1 MKKNIILLT
10 IVFLML
16 FTLTSVSLAK
26 VEWVCASK
34 FPMNSMRGKY
44 IAMIADQVKELSN
57 GDFVIEIFPS
67 ETLGGTQ
74 STLDQLQSGG
84 INLYIEGLS
93 YMERFNP
100 NFAMFSFPFL
110 FEDMEQWMKFFNSE
124 RVAEWK
130 KTLRENNLAILHIQ
144 ENGFKVMVTTKP
156 VFSLEDLQGLKLRM
170 WPAVN
175 VERIWSYLGANVI
188 ITEYADVYE
197 GLRTGLIEGV
207 TCPLDAA
214 FDMSFA
220 EVGKYILHTDEYPY
234 TVAWL
239 MNAPAYEELSKEYK
253 DILDEAI
260 GVGSQWLNANIAEQY
275 EQKLSKGIE
284 ELGVQ
289 YTRVSMKEWRE
300 KLWELYPQFEEEGIL
315 EEGILDY
322 IKSLD

>member
-1 MKKNIILLT
+1 MKKSIILLT
-10 IVFLML
+10 IVFLL
-16 FTLTSVSLAK
+16 VVTFTSVSLAK
-26 VEWVCASK
+26 VEWVLSSK
-34 FPMNSMRGKY
+34 FPMNSMRGQY
-44 IAMIADQVKELSN
+44 ISMIADKVKELSD

-110 FEDMEQWMKFFNSE
+110 FEDMEQWMKFFNSD

-130 KTLRENNLAILHIQ
+130 KSLRENNLAILHIQ

-170 WPAVN
+170 WPAKN

-239 MNAPAYEELSKEYK
+239 MNAPAYEELSQEYK
-253 DILDEAI
+253 DILDKAL
-260 GVGSQWLNANIAEQY
+260 GVGSQWLNANIAAQY
-275 EQKLSKGIE
+275 EEKLVEGIE
-284 ELGVQ
+284 KLGVQ
-289 YTRVSMKEWRE
+289 YTRVSRKEWRE

-322 IKSLD
+322 LNSL